1 MTDVVCLGILV
12 ADVIARPVDRVPDS
26 GSLALVGE
34 IVLRGG
40 GCALNTGTALTR
52 LGLSVACAGK
62 VGGDAFGDFVIGLLD
77 ERGVDR
83 SLVARDASMPTSA
96 TVVLVDEAGERTFLH
111 VPGANGT
118 VGADELDLDR
128 VLAAR
133 ALHVAGALVMP
144 ALDGEPTATLLAEAQ
159 RRGVTTSLDT
169 VWDATGEW
177 SRLEPS
183 LPHLDLLCLSHAE
196 ACALSGSCQGGRDS
210 RDHARCRR
218 VLRRGRRVCRAR
230 SRSPRR
236 GRRRTWRRRRV
247 RRRDDLRPPPGL
259 VARAGERFRQQGWGR
274 RDDGGRCGRGA
285 AEDRGGARVIA
296 RLNRLFAADGKCFDV
311 AVDHGFFGEASF
323 LSGIEDMEATIATL
337 VDAGPDAIQLSTG
350 QAPLLQRVPGPSKPA
365 LVLRTDVANVY
376 GPEVRQRQ
384 FSELVAGA
392 VERAVQL
399 DAACVVVNLL
409 LLPDEPDL
417 LRQCVCNVSTLRS
430 ACERVGMP
438 LMVEPLVFAPG
449 ERGYGSDGD
458 VEKIVPLVRQAVE
471 LGADVIKCDPTDEL
485 ADFARVLQVAAPRPV
500 LVRGGGK
507 APEDEILRRTEELMR
522 LGAAGIVYGRN
533 VIQHDDPAGMTRRL
547 MAVVHG

>member
-1 MTDVVCLGILV
+1 M
-12 ADVIARPVDRVPDS
+12 
-26 GSLALVGE
+26 
-34 IVLRGG
+34 
-40 GCALNTGTALTR
+40 
-52 LGLSVACAGK
+52 
-62 VGGDAFGDFVIGLLD
+62 
-77 ERGVDR
+77 
-83 SLVARDASMPTSA
+83 
-96 TVVLVDEAGERTFLH
+96 
-111 VPGANGT
+111 
-118 VGADELDLDR
+118 
-128 VLAAR
+128 
-133 ALHVAGALVMP
+133 
-144 ALDGEPTATLLAEAQ
+144 
-159 RRGVTTSLDT
+159 
-169 VWDATGEW
+169 
-177 SRLEPS
+177 
-183 LPHLDLLCLSHAE
+183 
-196 ACALSGSCQGGRDS
+196 
-210 RDHARCRR
+210 
-218 VLRRGRRVCRAR
+218 
-230 SRSPRR
+230 
-236 GRRRTWRRRRV
+236 
-247 RRRDDLRPPPGL
+247 
-259 VARAGERFRQQGWGR
+259 
-274 RDDGGRCGRGA
+274 
-285 AEDRGGARVIA
+285 IA

-399 DAACVVVNLL
+399 DAAC
-409 LLPDEPDL
+409 D
-417 LRQCVCNVSTLRS
+417 
-430 ACERVGMP
+430 RVGMP
-438 LMVEPLVFAPG
+438 LMVEPLVFSPG

-485 ADFARVLQVAAPRPV
+485 DDFARVLQVAAPRPV

-533 VIQHDDPAGMTRRL
+533 VIQHDDPAGMTRSL